1 MKITFLEAIGD
12 LSPQKPKK
20 SFIRS
25 TSSVKGVM
33 VDLVFL
39 SPLNSGKGIKTKRKK
54 KKEGQKVRNVQTVF
68 QNTKYISRYL
78 VCFK

>member
-12 LSPQKPKK
+12 LPPPKTQKK

-25 TSSVKGVM
+25 TSSVKGM
-33 VDLVFL
+33 VADLVFL

-54 KKEGQKVRNVQTVF
+54 KKRDRK
-68 QNTKYISRYL
+68 
-78 VCFK
+78 

>member
-39 SPLNSGKGIKTKRKK
+39 SPLNSGKGRQIYSFTRERKK
-54 KKEGQKVRNVQTVF
+54 KRD
-68 QNTKYISRYL
+68 RM
-78 VCFK
+78 